1 MKTAIIRVI
10 EVTSQGKVYYVAAN
24 SCLVERHVVEN
35 PVMAINF
42 AGQPEI
48 EIHHA
53 LSNIAVRPGDDYWA
67 KSGIRSDTLPQIVE
81 FEVEVKEVSRQVGRD
96 YHKAYVVEKQ
106 K

>member
-10 EVTSQGKVYYVAAN
+10 EITSQGKAYYVAAN
-24 SCLVERHVVEN
+24 SCLVAEHAVEN
-35 PVMAINF
+35 PALAINF
-42 AGQPEI
+42 AGMPEI

-81 FEVEVKEVSRQVGRD
+81 FEIEVKEVSRRQGRD
-96 YHKAYVVEKQ
+96 YHKAYVVEK
-106 K
+106 